1 MTPGGRRE
9 PTPGCRILERLGGH
23 QPSLQVVFYWEITAE
38 VAIQFRRKKGERD
51 RGKSNSLRI

>member
-9 PTPGCRILERLGGH
+9 PTPGSRILEQLEGH
-23 QPSLQVVFYWEITAE
+23 QPSLQFVFYWEITSE
-38 VAIQFRRKKGERD
+38 VAIQFRRKEGERD